1 MLREDG
7 IAEALKLYHDSA
19 AHPGINATIRSIKQK
34 YFWPG
39 LNKDV
44 THYISS

>member
-19 AHPGINATIRSIKQK
+19 AHPGGYS
-34 YFWPG
+34 
-39 LNKDV
+39 LNLNLNLVKTKFKLSFD
-44 THYISS
+44 